1 MDLTHPQPLPDAR
14 RTVAKGGLRIAVACC
29 LFFSLT
35 SATLGDDAAGPQ
47 SDLHTIDL
55 ADLPSPPAEIA
66 ELIERGNVRFV
77 YGPRPESMQ
86 SKLLPGGSAA
96 ALRKG
101 RRLAATTEY
110 RMGYHYRSR
119 NRWKF
124 VNQNREA
131 DLREVRIGM
140 RFSDVR
146 LETEHT
152 VWFRKRPESETF
164 WTDRLVLHE
173 LDHVRIS
180 VDPLLEKRFRDLL
193 RSNASITLSMERGET
208 VAESRIHP
216 AVDSHVT
223 ELFSR
228 ISDLVDIRYQELD
241 RLTDHGLKAFP
252 EGSSLESI
260 KKFSSKP

>member
-1 MDLTHPQPLPDAR
+1 MGLSPPVHLSCLL
-14 RTVAKGGLRIAVACC
+14 RTVATRGRGISLACGV
-29 LFFSLT
+29 LLIFASSTF
-35 SATLGDDAAGPQ
+35 GDDAADRP
-47 SDLHTIDL
+47 SDSQTIDL
-55 ADLPSPPAEIA
+55 ADLPPPPAEIA
-66 ELIERGNVRFV
+66 SLIEVGKVQFV

-86 SKLLPGGSAA
+86 SRLLPGDSSA

-124 VNQNREA
+124 GGQDRNAES
-131 DLREVRIGM
+131 REVRITM

-146 LETEHT
+146 LEIEHT
-152 VWFRKRPESETF
+152 VWFRKRPASETF

-180 VDPLLEKRFRDLL
+180 TDPRLEKRFRDLL
-193 RSNASITLSMERGET
+193 RSNTSITRTMKRGET
-208 VAESRIHP
+208 VDESSIHP

-223 ELFSR
+223 DLFSR

-260 KKFSSKP
+260 KEFSSKP

>member
-1 MDLTHPQPLPDAR
+1 MDPTPPVHWLCLL
-14 RTVAKGGLRIAVACC
+14 RTVAKRGLGISLACC
-29 LFFSLT
+29 VFFT
-35 SATLGDDAAGPQ
+35 FAPPTFGDDAA
-47 SDLHTIDL
+47 DLQTIEL
-55 ADLPSPPAEIA
+55 ADLPPPPAEIVA
-66 ELIERGNVRFV
+66 LIQLGKVQFV

-86 SKLLPGGSAA
+86 SGLRPSDSSAA
-96 ALRKG
+96 PRKG

-124 VNQNREA
+124 VGQDRNAES
-131 DLREVRIGM
+131 REVRITM

-152 VWFRKRPESETF
+152 VWFRKRPAAETF

-173 LDHVRIS
+173 LDHVQIS
-180 VDPLLEKRFRDLL
+180 IDPLLEKRFQEYL
-193 RSNASITLSMERGET
+193 RANASITRSFKRGET
-208 VAESRIHP
+208 VDESTIHP
-216 AVDSHVT
+216 LVDANVAD
-223 ELFSR
+223 LFSR

-260 KKFSSKP
+260 KEFSSKP